1 MPKLNTCPAVDTLGS
16 TVQILAIV
24 PGTGD
29 QFTTVLIPKA
39 MLESGISAGATS
51 VELSSNS
58 THILWRNVGDAT
70 WQDLIPLSSITGPQG
85 LQGIQGE
92 TGATGATGAQGT
104 GLTILGSLDNVGL
117 LPASSTVGDGYIIG
131 GNLHIWSGTA
141 WNNMGSIQGPQG
153 PQGIQGLKGDTGD
166 AGPQGI
172 QGIQGIQ
179 GPIGPAGP
187 AGTNGTDG
195 VDGVDGVDGA
205 DAVTIFTSKGSQS
218 GGTQVFDLN
227 TCDMWGMT
235 VAGSLTVSITNWPAS
250 GILGE
255 LCLEL
260 VNAGAHVITWPA
272 GIRWVKADGSFT
284 TDFATSGQT
293 LQSAGTDFI
302 LFWTRDGGSTVW
314 AKVLR

>member
-1 MPKLNTCPAVDTLGS
+1 MPKLNTYPAVDTLS
-16 TVQILAIV
+16 SNAQILAIV
-24 PGTGD
+24 PGTGE

-39 MLESGISAGATS
+39 VLASGIGAVATS

-58 THILWRNVGDAT
+58 THLLWRNVGDAV
-70 WQDLIPLSSITGPQG
+70 WQNLIPLSSITGPQG
-85 LQGIQGE
+85 VQGQ
-92 TGATGATGAQGT
+92 TGATGAQGT
-104 GLTILGSLDNVGL
+104 GLTILGSLDNAGQ
-117 LPASSTVGDGYIIG
+117 LPASSNVGDGYIIS
-131 GNLHIWSGTA
+131 GNLYIWSGSA

-153 PQGIQGLKGDTGD
+153 PQGVQGLKGDTGD

-179 GPIGPAGP
+179 GPIGPAGL
-187 AGTNGTDG
+187 AGTNGTNG
-195 VDGVDGVDGA
+195 TDGA